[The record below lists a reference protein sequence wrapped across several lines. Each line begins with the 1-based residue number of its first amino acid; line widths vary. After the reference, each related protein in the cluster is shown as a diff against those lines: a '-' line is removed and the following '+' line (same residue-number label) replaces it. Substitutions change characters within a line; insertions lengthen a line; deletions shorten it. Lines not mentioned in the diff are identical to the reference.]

1 METEPSVQIHPQF
14 EGRVDPKRLTE
25 VILRTLS
32 QEGISEPMTV
42 ALLVTDDHNIRR
54 LNLQYLGEDA
64 PTDVLAFGMGE
75 GTDGFVSPPAMV
87 RHLGDL
93 VVSYP
98 RAAIQAA
105 EYGQSVPDELDRL
118 VVHGILHLLGYD
130 DHGQQEREQMWSRQ
144 EAILEAIHTA
154 KA

>member
-1 METEPSVQIHPQF
+1 
-14 EGRVDPKRLTE
+14 L
-25 VILRTLS
+25 ILQTLS
-32 QEGISEPMTV
+32 EERISEPLTV
-42 ALLVTDDHNIRR
+42 ALLVTDDRNIRT

-75 GTDGFVSPPAMV
+75 SADGFVSPPAMV

-98 RAAIQAA
+98 RAATQAA

-130 DHGQQEREQMWSRQ
+130 DHGQQERERMWSRQ

-154 KA
+154 TA

>member
-1 METEPSVQIHPQF
+1 M
-14 EGRVDPKRLTE
+14 
-25 VILRTLS
+25 
-32 QEGISEPMTV
+32 SEPLTV
-42 ALLVTDDHNIRR
+42 ALLVTDDYNIRR

-154 KA
+154 TA

>member
-1 METEPSVQIHPQF
+1 
-14 EGRVDPKRLTE
+14 

-32 QEGISEPMTV
+32 HEGISEPVTV
-42 ALLVTDDHNIRR
+42 ALPVTDDHNIRR

-75 GTDGFVSPPAMV
+75 GSDGFVLPPAMV

-98 RAAIQAA
+98 RAATQAA

-118 VVHGILHLLGYD
+118 VVHGLLHLLGYD
-130 DHGQQEREQMWSRQ
+130 DHGQQERERMWSRQ

>member
-1 METEPSVQIHPQF
+1 M
-14 EGRVDPKRLTE
+14 
-25 VILRTLS
+25 ILRTLS
-32 QEGISEPMTV
+32 HEEISEPLTV
-42 ALLVTDDHNIRR
+42 ALLITDDRNIRR

-75 GTDGFVSPPAMV
+75 SGDGFVSPPAMV

-98 RAAIQAA
+98 RAATQAA
-105 EYGQSVPDELDRL
+105 EYGQSVSDELDRL
-118 VVHGILHLLGYD
+118 VVHGLLHLLGYD
-130 DHGQQEREQMWSRQ
+130 DHGQQKRERMWSRQ